1 MQAIPWIISGRSRH
15 VSRSL
20 AAENKVDKTMSKLF
34 IEKSVEINAP
44 ASKVWRVFTDPV
56 LTRQMGGEY
65 VSDWKVGSS
74 FGWKGLDGKM
84 ITNGAIMKIVPEKLL
99 QHTLLNSVESAN
111 SVITYEFAEKNHV
124 TIVHAREDFTQPIAD
139 NEYAEVVKGWEAA
152 LLAVKETAEK

>member
-1 MQAIPWIISGRSRH
+1 
-15 VSRSL
+15 
-20 AAENKVDKTMSKLF
+20 MSKLF